1 MVMVTLHCTLNV
13 TSINMKRRKTS
24 SLNTNT
30 FTGCAQ
36 ENDNLLQTFDKWKVN
51 NGSAHDGSLL
61 KQQKRTDRSCT
72 DYKVRSNRNRDS
84 ATSLVFCISVLR
96 LKQSMLKFCSWHVHL
111 LKIDTDTV
119 FTIDLCITRVSN
131 AVLIV
136 IFALKHTQHRM
147 PKLVGLLSI
156 KSTQIVIYH
165 DFIISSLYN
174 VQLLI
179 I

>member
-13 TSINMKRRKTS
+13 TSINMKRRKTT

-51 NGSAHDGSLL
+51 NGSAHDGALL

-84 ATSLVFCISVLR
+84 ATSLVFCISVPR
-96 LKQSMLKFCSWHVHL
+96 LKQSMLKFCS
-111 LKIDTDTV
+111 
-119 FTIDLCITRVSN
+119 
-131 AVLIV
+131 
-136 IFALKHTQHRM
+136 
-147 PKLVGLLSI
+147 
-156 KSTQIVIYH
+156 
-165 DFIISSLYN
+165 
-174 VQLLI
+174 
-179 I
+179 

>member
-1 MVMVTLHCTLNV
+1 MLTLHCTLNV

-51 NGSAHDGSLL
+51 NGSVHDGALL

-96 LKQSMLKFCSWHVHL
+96 LKQSMLKFCS
-111 LKIDTDTV
+111 
-119 FTIDLCITRVSN
+119 
-131 AVLIV
+131 
-136 IFALKHTQHRM
+136 
-147 PKLVGLLSI
+147 
-156 KSTQIVIYH
+156 
-165 DFIISSLYN
+165 
-174 VQLLI
+174 
-179 I
+179 